1 MLGHNYTRRPK
12 DSMPFHRITVGE
24 IAADVD

>member
-12 DSMPFHRITVGE
+12 NSVPLHRITVGE